1 MNIYEILE
9 LALAVPGREI
19 KMKNLGDK
27 ICLTI
32 TDLNGWTIQRVFKS
46 NVSLRPI
53 KDMLAMVIRDDT

>member
-9 LALAVPGREI
+9 LALSIPGREI

-32 TDLNGWTIQRVFKS
+32 TDLNSWTIQRVFKS